1 MMNKKKLR
9 IGIVGCGTIADI
21 HAQAINQTGNAD
33 LFSIF
38 SRNEINA
45 RRVGEKYQTK
55 WTTDW
60 QKFIS
65 DDALDAVSVCTPNGN
80 HLDYTKKAAREGK
93 HIILEKPIEIT
104 LERAKET
111 INICEKHGVKLA
123 VIYQNRFI
131 PRIQRLKKHL
141 DDGII
146 GKIFMGDAYIK
157 WFRAQDYYDSGAWRG
172 TFALDGGGVLI
183 NQAIHAIDLLQW
195 LMGDVVSVFGYI
207 DTFTHKRLEGED
219 NAVATLRFKSG
230 AIGVI
235 QASTSVQPAQSQRIE
250 IHGEKG
256 SAILDG
262 NSARVWVENK
272 LIPDEN
278 TEKKT
283 STSAGSTSPLA
294 GFSIEPHTA
303 QFKAISNAILRD
315 EVPPVSG
322 NESLKS
328 LAIVLSVYE
337 SAKTG
342 HAVDFNRFIDKDP
355 NLND

>member
-1 MMNKKKLR
+1 MNQNEKLR

-21 HAQAINQTGNAD
+21 HAQAIGQSGNAE
-33 LFSIF
+33 LISIY
-38 SRNEINA
+38 SRSEINA

-65 DDALDAVSVCTPNGN
+65 DNTLDAVSVCTPNGN
-80 HLDYTKKAAREGK
+80 HLDYTKKAAQEGK
-93 HIILEKPIEIT
+93 HVILEKPIEIT
-104 LERAKET
+104 MERAKET
-111 INICEKHGVKLA
+111 INICEKQGVKLA

-131 PRIQRLKKHL
+131 PRIQRLKKHI

-157 WFRAQDYYDSGAWRG
+157 WFRTQDYYDSGAWRG

-183 NQAIHAIDLLQW
+183 NQAIHTVDLLQW
-195 LMGDVVSVFGYI
+195 LMGDVVSVFGHIGTY
-207 DTFTHKRLEGED
+207 THNRLEGED

-250 IHGEKG
+250 IHGQKG

-262 NSARVWVENK
+262 DSARIWIEDI
-272 LIPDEN
+272 LIPDEE
-278 TEKKT
+278 TEKKA

-294 GFSIEPHTA
+294 GFSIEPHTE
-303 QFKAISNAILRD
+303 QFKAISNAILRN
-315 EVPPVSG
+315 EAPPVSG
-322 NESLKS
+322 SDSLKS

-337 SAKTG
+337 SEKTG
-342 HAVDFNRFIDKDP
+342 SLVDFDKFIKRDP
-355 NLND
+355 NLNY

>member
-1 MMNKKKLR
+1 MTANNKIR

-21 HAQAINQTGNAD
+21 HAQAIGQSGNAE
-33 LFSIF
+33 LFSIY
-38 SRNEINA
+38 SRSESNA

-65 DDALDAVSVCTPNGN
+65 DDALDAVSICTPNGN

-104 LERAKET
+104 MERAKET
-111 INICEKHGVKLA
+111 INNCEKQGVKLA

-131 PRIQRLKKHL
+131 SRVQRLKKRI

-157 WFRAQDYYDSGAWRG
+157 WFRTQDYYDSGAWRG

-183 NQAIHAIDLLQW
+183 NQAIHTVDLLQW
-195 LMGDVVSVFGYI
+195 LMGGVASVFGQIGTY
-207 DTFTHKRLEGED
+207 THNRLEGED
-219 NAVATLRFKSG
+219 NAVATLSFKSG

-250 IHGEKG
+250 IHGQKG

-262 NSARVWVENK
+262 DIAKVWVENE
-272 LIPDEN
+272 LISDEKP
-278 TEKKT
+278 EKKA

-294 GFSIEPHTA
+294 GFSIEPHKN
-303 QFKAISNAILRD
+303 QFEAIAESINRRED
-315 EVPPVSG
+315 PPVTG
-322 NESLKS
+322 RESLDS
-328 LAIVLSVYE
+328 LAIVLAIYE
-337 SAKTG
+337 SSRTNG
-342 HAVDFNRFIDKDP
+342 VI
-355 NLND
+355 NLNEFIR